1 MSTELSDRLRQ
12 AASVDEFLIEQGHQP
27 RGKILSALKSE
38 VDRLVGCDI
47 KAADHLASRI
57 EELAK
62 HLGDPVSTAFAEA
75 SRARVLHLSG
85 KYAEANALYESAVTI
100 LRGARLTTDAASIR
114 IQQVDAPMQMGHYP
128 DALRIAGSAR
138 RMLGRRSPSKP
149 VKPIDSVKLA
159 QLETNVGNVYYMLDR
174 YRHALKHYDR
184 AHEILQATGDEA
196 MLAFVDYSR
205 SNVFTEMDRPD
216 EAQALL
222 ERAASAWDRTG
233 RTLLAA
239 QALYNLSYL
248 QFLRGNFGT
257 ALTGYYQAR
266 ERVAEL
272 GSTRLVA
279 WCDLEI
285 AEVLLVLNAFDDAA
299 ESAASARS
307 RFTELG
313 MPYESAKATLVCA
326 LARMGLGQFEQA
338 QDDLTE
344 AREVFRASGNTTFAA
359 QTDTYLAELALKRG
373 DAPGAALRATSALR
387 IFARQKL
394 PVRAAYSR
402 MLAARAAY
410 QIGDRSKAARM
421 ARASLRTIQSLF
433 APAVAYQ
440 CHHLL
445 GRIERDKG
453 RSQSALDNLRQAVET
468 IERMRIGVAADEL
481 KATFLADKIVVY
493 EETIAACLEDG
504 SLALIEEAFRLVER
518 SKSRAL
524 ADLLARDVRSGFEGD
539 PQAPETGITQDGGI
553 KNDARARLA
562 KLIEELNWYNS
573 HASLEDDKGNQRRA
587 ETAHHHRRA
596 VLRCEREIAR
606 LFRRVEIED
615 PSLACA
621 HQTLQASATS
631 ASDLGRALEAGET
644 AIEYFTTGDDV
655 CAFLIS
661 RDGLKVARAISS
673 KRDVE
678 ERLMAL
684 RFQIEKFAYGPGYV
698 DSHFWQLKG
707 AMDQCLSALYDLIF
721 APLEG
726 MLESDCLA
734 IIPHGALHYV
744 PFHALCDRRGYYLI
758 DRFEISYAPSAT
770 VLERCR
776 AKNGGDSRDG
786 ALVAFGVPEQ
796 GTPNITEEVNA
807 LRAIFS
813 DTTIVTGSEAT
824 RENLMRLAPRARF
837 LHLASHG
844 HFRRDNPMF
853 SFLKLADSRLN
864 FYNLL
869 DLRLNA
875 EMVTLSGCQTGVNK
889 IFPGDELH
897 GLMRGFL
904 GAGAAAL
911 VVSLWAVN
919 DRSTAELMSEMYTRI
934 RAGDTKRAGLRT
946 AQLAIKDAYGHPYY
960 WAPFVLMGNPR

>member
-1 MSTELSDRLRQ
+1 MSSDLSDRLLQ
-12 AASVDEFLIEQGHQP
+12 ATNLDEFLSEQGDQP
-27 RGKILSALKSE
+27 MGKILSALKSE

-47 KAADHLASRI
+47 KAADHLATGI

-62 HLGDPVSTAFAEA
+62 HLGDPVPTAFAEA
-75 SRARVLHLSG
+75 SRARILHLSG
-85 KYAEANALYESAVTI
+85 RYGEANALYENAVTI
-100 LRGARLTTDAASIR
+100 LRAARLTLEAAGVR
-114 IQQVDAPMQMGHYP
+114 IQQVDASMQMGRYT
-128 DALRIAGSAR
+128 DALRIARLAR
-138 RMLGRRSPSKP
+138 RTLARSLPAKLIEP
-149 VKPIDSVKLA
+149 LKLVKLG
-159 QLETNVGNVYYMLDR
+159 QLETNVGNVYYMLDH
-174 YRHALKHYDR
+174 YKQALKHYDR
-184 AHEILQATGDEA
+184 AHEIFKATGDET

-205 SNVFTEMDRPD
+205 SNIFTEMDRPD

-222 ERAASAWDRTG
+222 ERAASAWDGAG
-233 RTLLAA
+233 RTLLAV

-248 QFLRGNFGT
+248 QFLRGDYSG
-257 ALTGYYQAR
+257 ALTGYYRAR

-313 MPYESAKATLVCA
+313 MPYESAKAALVRA

-338 QDDLTE
+338 KNDLME
-344 AREVFRASGNTTFAA
+344 AREVFRANGNTTFTA

-373 DAPGAALRATSALR
+373 EAAEATLRAASALR
-387 IFARQKL
+387 IFVRQKL
-394 PVRAAYSR
+394 AVRSGYSR
-402 MLAARAAY
+402 MLVARAAY
-410 QIGDRSKAARM
+410 QTGDRSKAARI
-421 ARASLRTIQSLF
+421 ARASLGTIETVF
-433 APAVAYQ
+433 APGVAYQ

-453 RSQSALDNLRQAVET
+453 RSQSALDEFRRAVEM
-468 IERMRIGVAADEL
+468 IERMRVGVAADEL
-481 KATFLADKIVVY
+481 KATFLADKIVIY
-493 EETIAACLEDG
+493 EDTIAACLEDG
-504 SLALIEEAFRLVER
+504 SQALIEEAFGLVER

-524 ADLLARDVRSGFEGD
+524 ADLLARYVRGGFERD
-539 PQAPETGITQDGGI
+539 LQAPEKGI

-562 KLIEELNWYNS
+562 RLIEELNWYNS
-573 HASLEDDKGNQRRA
+573 HASLEDDKGNQRHA
-587 ETAHHHRRA
+587 QTADHHRRA
-596 VLRCEREIAR
+596 VLRCEREIAKV
-606 LFRRVEIED
+606 FRRMEIED
-615 PSLACA
+615 PAFTCG
-621 HQTLQASATS
+621 HQDLQSTATT
-631 ASDLGRALEAGET
+631 ASDLGRALEADEV

-655 CAFLIS
+655 SAFLIS
-661 RDGLKVARAISS
+661 RDGLSVARAISS

-678 ERLMAL
+678 KHLMAL
-684 RFQIEKFAYGPGYV
+684 RFQIEKFAYSPSYV
-698 DSHFWQLKG
+698 DAHFWQLKG
-707 AMDQCLSALYDLIF
+707 AMDQCLAALYDSIF
-721 APLEG
+721 LPLEG
-726 MLESDCLA
+726 MLNGNRVA

-744 PFHALCDRRGYYLI
+744 PFHALCDKRGYYLV
-758 DRFEISYAPSAT
+758 DRFEISYAPSAA
-770 VLERCR
+770 VLDRCR
-776 AKNGGDSRDG
+776 AKNGDSNDG
-786 ALVAFGVPEQ
+786 TLVAFGVPEQ
-796 GTPNITEEVNA
+796 GTPNITEEVRA
-807 LRAIFS
+807 LRAIFP
-813 DTTIVTGSEAT
+813 DAIIVAGSEAT
-824 RENLMRLAPRARF
+824 RENLLRLAPRARF

-875 EMVTLSGCQTGVNK
+875 EMVTLSGCHTGVNN

-934 RAGDTKRAGLRT
+934 RAGATKRAGLRA